1 MTSSINQLRMNM
13 LDMQAFQ
20 TAKANRPTVDNL
32 IQTEEKE
39 EKVFATKGEDNYNE
53 AMDFNGDGI
62 VTYDEYMRYCEENA
76 VSEYKTNPS
85 VTFVIG
91 ITSSPSPFITFPTT
105 TFESIK
111 GFKFSIAVF
120 ITSLILFSKILFF
133 IF

>member
-32 IQTEEKE
+32 IQAEEKE

-62 VTYDEYMRYCEENA
+62 VTYDEYMKYCEENA
-76 VSEYKTNPS
+76 VSQYNTNPS
-85 VTFVIG
+85 YTFVSTVQNTNGQSIRPIHIG
-91 ITSSPSPFITFPTT
+91 RALDSYSHFGEEKMLPFVET
-105 TFESIK
+105 E
-111 GFKFSIAVF
+111 V
-120 ITSLILFSKILFF
+120 
-133 IF
+133 